1 MGTRTQQVMEGPWM
15 GASAGGRG
23 AEGGGIHP
31 LLWPWFSCQ
40 CLLGQWN
47 PGSRDLGDA
56 LERSASWGTELGK
69 EEQGRNLEGQVE
81 NTSHREDETERV
93 MEPWKDGAGKRDKEI

>member
-1 MGTRTQQVMEGPWM
+1 MGGYTLSSGLGSP
-15 GASAGGRG
+15 ASASWVS
-23 AEGGGIHP
+23 GI
-31 LLWPWFSCQ
+31 Q
-40 CLLGQWN
+40 
-47 PGSRDLGDA
+47 DLGDA